1 MIIQENTIIHGD
13 SLTVLRQMEPESVDA
28 IITDP
33 PYGINYVSQTASIKN
48 DKSPF
53 IWFLYD
59 AFRVLKSGEAG
70 RGGLIC
76 FTRWDVEQT
85 FIDAMKI
92 AGFNVKSEV
101 IWDKVYHGMGD
112 TKAAFAPSHENI
124 VFAVKGKYSFPGSR
138 PKDLVT
144 FPKINSSKMVH
155 PTEKPVGL
163 LANLISSVTKPGD
176 LILDPFDSD
185 DVTHFNARGVYALLY
200 GREDVRLS
208 AGDGDA
214 LRWLPQRAG
223 KDFREKVAAIW
234 DDARVSGFLTAE
246 LTGDKSAMD
255 DGDYLAMQET
265 GLAHL
270 FAVSGLHCAFLVT
283 LLALLISRRQ
293 RLLCAVTIP
302 LLLFYMVMVGMSPSV
317 VRACIMQ
324 IFLLI
329 APLFRRGSDPLT
341 SLAAALL
348 VILLCNPFAA
358 ASVSLQLSFS
368 ATLGMVLLSPRLYK
382 LLTGWY
388 KGKCRPL
395 RTALCFVAANLSATL
410 SAVVFTAPL
419 TAWYF
424 RIFVL
429 VAPLSSL
436 LAVPAAG
443 WSFMAAFVTVLLGF
457 VWLPLASLLGWISWA
472 LVRYILWIANGMMSW
487 RYHAVYFTN
496 PYLIY
501 WLLFL
506 YAAFIGCAATPDG
519 KRKYLLASALSV
531 LTLTAAIWVNRQD
544 YQYGVLTALTLDVGQ
559 GESVILTSDGE
570 TALVDCGSS
579 NSYKDPGG
587 LAADTL
593 HSMGVREL
601 SAVVVT
607 HYHAD
612 HTNGLYEVLRRIPVQ
627 TIYLP
632 DIEDE
637 YGVRERLVS
646 LAEEKGAQVTYV
658 TKETADT
665 LGDTVLTIY
674 PPVQSGGDL
683 NELGLTALASA
694 GDFDLLI
701 TGDMS
706 GSTEKKLVET
716 YALPDIEVL
725 VVSHH
730 GSRYSSNIRFLK
742 SVTPEAA
749 VISVGD
755 NNYGHPSEETLQRLL
770 AVGADIWRTDQQ
782 GTIRITVNGG

>member
-1 MIIQENTIIHGD
+1 M
-13 SLTVLRQMEPESVDA
+13 
-28 IITDP
+28 
-33 PYGINYVSQTASIKN
+33 
-48 DKSPF
+48 
-53 IWFLYD
+53 
-59 AFRVLKSGEAG
+59 RVLATIGFSFSAGVFLAALLPWTGWQLYAAGGVLLLALAWLFAARKQKYFRRGLLILLPLVVSLAYFAGYDHLVRQPIEDRCGAASDFTATVCDWPQATERGARVTVELEGYHRARAVLYGEAELLAA
-70 RGGLIC
+70 RP
-76 FTRWDVEQT
+76 
-85 FIDAMKI
+85 
-92 AGFNVKSEV
+92 
-101 IWDKVYHGMGD
+101 GD
-112 TKAAFAPSHENI
+112 TVTGTAQWQSAAH
-124 VFAVKGKYSFPGSR
+124 
-138 PKDLVT
+138 
-144 FPKINSSKMVH
+144 
-155 PTEKPVGL
+155 
-163 LANLISSVTKPGD
+163 
-176 LILDPFDSD
+176 FDSD

-223 KDFREKVAAIW
+223 KAFREKVAAIW
-234 DDARVSGFLTAE
+234 DDPRVSGFLTAE

-395 RTALCFVAANLSATL
+395 RAALCFVAANLSATL

-559 GESVILTSDGE
+559 GESVILTSGGE

-665 LGDTVLTIY
+665 LGDTILTIY

-716 YALPDIEVL
+716 YALPNIEVL

>member
-1 MIIQENTIIHGD
+1 M
-13 SLTVLRQMEPESVDA
+13 
-28 IITDP
+28 
-33 PYGINYVSQTASIKN
+33 
-48 DKSPF
+48 
-53 IWFLYD
+53 
-59 AFRVLKSGEAG
+59 RVLATIGFSFSAGVFLAALLPWNGWQLYAAGGVLLLALAWLFAARKQKYFRRGLLILLPLAVSLAYFAGYDHLVRQPIEDRCGAASDFAATVCDWPQATERGARVTVELEGYHRARAVLYGEAELLAA
-70 RGGLIC
+70 RP
-76 FTRWDVEQT
+76 
-85 FIDAMKI
+85 
-92 AGFNVKSEV
+92 
-101 IWDKVYHGMGD
+101 GD
-112 TKAAFAPSHENI
+112 TVTGTAQWQS
-124 VFAVKGKYSFPGSR
+124 AVHF
-138 PKDLVT
+138 
-144 FPKINSSKMVH
+144 N
-155 PTEKPVGL
+155 
-163 LANLISSVTKPGD
+163 
-176 LILDPFDSD
+176 SD

-223 KDFREKVAAIW
+223 KAFREKVAAIW
-234 DDARVSGFLTAE
+234 DDPRVSGFLTAE

-283 LLALLISRRQ
+283 LMALLISRRQ

-496 PYLIY
+496 PYLVY

-559 GESVILTSDGE
+559 GESVILTSGGE

-587 LAADTL
+587 LAADML

-627 TIYLP
+627 TVYLP

>member
-1 MIIQENTIIHGD
+1 M
-13 SLTVLRQMEPESVDA
+13 
-28 IITDP
+28 
-33 PYGINYVSQTASIKN
+33 
-48 DKSPF
+48 
-53 IWFLYD
+53 
-59 AFRVLKSGEAG
+59 RVLATIGFSFSAGVFLAALLPWTGWQLYAAGGVLLLALAWLFAARKQKYFRRGLLILLPLVVSLAYFAGYDHLVRQPIEDRCGAASDFTATVCDWPQATERGARVTVELEGYHRARAVLYGEAELLAA
-70 RGGLIC
+70 RP
-76 FTRWDVEQT
+76 
-85 FIDAMKI
+85 
-92 AGFNVKSEV
+92 
-101 IWDKVYHGMGD
+101 GD
-112 TKAAFAPSHENI
+112 TVTGTAQWQSAAH
-124 VFAVKGKYSFPGSR
+124 
-138 PKDLVT
+138 
-144 FPKINSSKMVH
+144 
-155 PTEKPVGL
+155 
-163 LANLISSVTKPGD
+163 
-176 LILDPFDSD
+176 FDSD

-223 KDFREKVAAIW
+223 KAFREKVAAIW
-234 DDARVSGFLTAE
+234 DDPRVSGFLTAE

-270 FAVSGLHCAFLVT
+270 FAMSGLHCAFLVT

-506 YAAFIGCAATPDG
+506 YAVFIGCAATPDG

-716 YALPDIEVL
+716 YALPNIEVL

-742 SVTPEAA
+742 AVTPEAA

>member
-1 MIIQENTIIHGD
+1 M
-13 SLTVLRQMEPESVDA
+13 
-28 IITDP
+28 
-33 PYGINYVSQTASIKN
+33 
-48 DKSPF
+48 
-53 IWFLYD
+53 
-59 AFRVLKSGEAG
+59 RVLATIGFSFSAGVFLAALLPWNGWQLYAAGGILLLALAWLFAARKQKYFRRGLLILLPLAVSLAYFAGYDHLVRQPIEDHCGAASDFAATVCDWPQATERGARVTVELEGYHRARAVLYGEAELLAA
-70 RGGLIC
+70 RP
-76 FTRWDVEQT
+76 
-85 FIDAMKI
+85 
-92 AGFNVKSEV
+92 
-101 IWDKVYHGMGD
+101 GD
-112 TKAAFAPSHENI
+112 TVTGTAQWQSAAH
-124 VFAVKGKYSFPGSR
+124 
-138 PKDLVT
+138 
-144 FPKINSSKMVH
+144 
-155 PTEKPVGL
+155 
-163 LANLISSVTKPGD
+163 
-176 LILDPFDSD
+176 FDSD

-223 KDFREKVAAIW
+223 KAFREKVAAIW
-234 DDARVSGFLTAE
+234 DDPRVSGFLTAE

-382 LLTGWY
+382 LLAGWY

-395 RTALCFVAANLSATL
+395 RAALCFVAANLSATL

-457 VWLPLASLLGWISWA
+457 VWLPLASLLGWISWV

-559 GESVILTSDGE
+559 GESVILTSGGE

-716 YALPDIEVL
+716 YALPNIEVL

-742 SVTPEAA
+742 AVTPEAA

>member
-1 MIIQENTIIHGD
+1 M
-13 SLTVLRQMEPESVDA
+13 
-28 IITDP
+28 
-33 PYGINYVSQTASIKN
+33 
-48 DKSPF
+48 
-53 IWFLYD
+53 
-59 AFRVLKSGEAG
+59 RVLATIGFSFSAGVFLAALLPWTGWQLYAAGGVLLLALAWLFAARKQKYFRRGLLILLPLAVSLAYFAGYDHLVRQPIEDRCGAASDFAATVCDWPQATERGARVTVELEGYHRARAVLYGEAELLAA
-70 RGGLIC
+70 RP
-76 FTRWDVEQT
+76 
-85 FIDAMKI
+85 
-92 AGFNVKSEV
+92 
-101 IWDKVYHGMGD
+101 GD
-112 TKAAFAPSHENI
+112 TVTGTAQWQSAAH
-124 VFAVKGKYSFPGSR
+124 
-138 PKDLVT
+138 
-144 FPKINSSKMVH
+144 
-155 PTEKPVGL
+155 
-163 LANLISSVTKPGD
+163 
-176 LILDPFDSD
+176 FDSD

-223 KDFREKVAAIW
+223 KAFREKVAAIW
-234 DDARVSGFLTAE
+234 DDPRVSGFLTAE

-395 RTALCFVAANLSATL
+395 RAALCFVAANLSATL

-559 GESVILTSDGE
+559 GESVILTSGGE

-665 LGDTVLTIY
+665 LGDTILTIY

-742 SVTPEAA
+742 AVTPEAA

>member
-1 MIIQENTIIHGD
+1 M
-13 SLTVLRQMEPESVDA
+13 
-28 IITDP
+28 
-33 PYGINYVSQTASIKN
+33 
-48 DKSPF
+48 
-53 IWFLYD
+53 
-59 AFRVLKSGEAG
+59 RVLATIGFSFSAGVFLAALLPWNGWQLYAAGGVLLLALAWLFAARKQKYFRRGLLILLPLAVSLAYFVGYDHLVRQPIEDRCGAASDFTATVCDWPQATERGARVTVELEGYHRARAVLYGEAELLAA
-70 RGGLIC
+70 RP
-76 FTRWDVEQT
+76 
-85 FIDAMKI
+85 
-92 AGFNVKSEV
+92 
-101 IWDKVYHGMGD
+101 GD
-112 TKAAFAPSHENI
+112 TVTGTAQWQSAAH
-124 VFAVKGKYSFPGSR
+124 
-138 PKDLVT
+138 
-144 FPKINSSKMVH
+144 
-155 PTEKPVGL
+155 
-163 LANLISSVTKPGD
+163 
-176 LILDPFDSD
+176 FDSD

-223 KDFREKVAAIW
+223 KAFREKVAAIW
-234 DDARVSGFLTAE
+234 DDPRVSGFLTAE

-395 RTALCFVAANLSATL
+395 RAALCFVAANLSATL

-559 GESVILTSDGE
+559 GESVILTSGGE

-665 LGDTVLTIY
+665 LGDTILTIY

-742 SVTPEAA
+742 AVTPEAA

-770 AVGADIWRTDQQ
+770 AIGADIWRTDQQ

>member
-1 MIIQENTIIHGD
+1 MELEGYRRARA
-13 SLTVLRQMEPESVDA
+13 VL
-28 IITDP
+28 
-33 PYGINYVSQTASIKN
+33 Y
-48 DKSPF
+48 
-53 IWFLYD
+53 
-59 AFRVLKSGEAG
+59 GEAELLAA
-70 RGGLIC
+70 RP
-76 FTRWDVEQT
+76 
-85 FIDAMKI
+85 
-92 AGFNVKSEV
+92 
-101 IWDKVYHGMGD
+101 GD
-112 TKAAFAPSHENI
+112 TVTGTAQWQSAAH
-124 VFAVKGKYSFPGSR
+124 
-138 PKDLVT
+138 
-144 FPKINSSKMVH
+144 
-155 PTEKPVGL
+155 
-163 LANLISSVTKPGD
+163 
-176 LILDPFDSD
+176 FDSD

-223 KDFREKVAAIW
+223 KAFREKVAAIW

-501 WLLFL
+501 WLLVL

-559 GESVILTSDGE
+559 GESVILTSGGE

-627 TIYLP
+627 TVYLP

>member
-1 MIIQENTIIHGD
+1 M
-13 SLTVLRQMEPESVDA
+13 
-28 IITDP
+28 
-33 PYGINYVSQTASIKN
+33 
-48 DKSPF
+48 
-53 IWFLYD
+53 
-59 AFRVLKSGEAG
+59 RVLATIGFSFSAGVFLAALLPWNGWQLYAAGGILLLALAWLFAARKQKYFRRGLLILLPLAVSLAYFAGYDHLVRQPIEDRCGAASDFTATVCDWPQATERGARVTVELEGYHRARAVLYGEAELLAA
-70 RGGLIC
+70 RP
-76 FTRWDVEQT
+76 
-85 FIDAMKI
+85 
-92 AGFNVKSEV
+92 
-101 IWDKVYHGMGD
+101 GD
-112 TKAAFAPSHENI
+112 TVTGTAQWQSAAH
-124 VFAVKGKYSFPGSR
+124 
-138 PKDLVT
+138 
-144 FPKINSSKMVH
+144 
-155 PTEKPVGL
+155 
-163 LANLISSVTKPGD
+163 
-176 LILDPFDSD
+176 FDSD

-223 KDFREKVAAIW
+223 KAFREKVAAIW

-559 GESVILTSDGE
+559 GESVILTSGGE

>member
-1 MIIQENTIIHGD
+1 M
-13 SLTVLRQMEPESVDA
+13 
-28 IITDP
+28 
-33 PYGINYVSQTASIKN
+33 
-48 DKSPF
+48 
-53 IWFLYD
+53 
-59 AFRVLKSGEAG
+59 RVLAMIGFSFSAGVFLAALLPWNGWQLYAAGGVLLLALAWLFAARKQKYFRRGLLILLPLAVSLAYFAGYDHLVRQPIENRCGAASDFTATVCDWPQATERGARVTVELEGYHRARAVLYGEAELLAA
-70 RGGLIC
+70 RP
-76 FTRWDVEQT
+76 
-85 FIDAMKI
+85 
-92 AGFNVKSEV
+92 
-101 IWDKVYHGMGD
+101 GD
-112 TKAAFAPSHENI
+112 TVTGTAQWQS
-124 VFAVKGKYSFPGSR
+124 AVHF
-138 PKDLVT
+138 
-144 FPKINSSKMVH
+144 N
-155 PTEKPVGL
+155 
-163 LANLISSVTKPGD
+163 
-176 LILDPFDSD
+176 SD

-223 KDFREKVAAIW
+223 KAFREKVAAIW
-234 DDARVSGFLTAE
+234 DDPRVSGFLTAE

-443 WSFMAAFVTVLLGF
+443 WSFMVTFVTVLLGF

-559 GESVILTSDGE
+559 GESVILTSGGE

>member
-1 MIIQENTIIHGD
+1 M
-13 SLTVLRQMEPESVDA
+13 
-28 IITDP
+28 
-33 PYGINYVSQTASIKN
+33 
-48 DKSPF
+48 
-53 IWFLYD
+53 
-59 AFRVLKSGEAG
+59 RVLATIGFSFSAGVFLAALLPWTGWQLYAAGGVLLLALAWLFAARKQKYFRRGLLILLPLAVSLAYFAGYDHLVRQPIENRCGAASDFAATVCDWPQATERGAKITVELEGYHWARAVLYGEAELLAA
-70 RGGLIC
+70 RP
-76 FTRWDVEQT
+76 
-85 FIDAMKI
+85 
-92 AGFNVKSEV
+92 
-101 IWDKVYHGMGD
+101 GD
-112 TKAAFAPSHENI
+112 TVTGTAQWQS
-124 VFAVKGKYSFPGSR
+124 AVHF
-138 PKDLVT
+138 
-144 FPKINSSKMVH
+144 N
-155 PTEKPVGL
+155 
-163 LANLISSVTKPGD
+163 
-176 LILDPFDSD
+176 SD

-223 KDFREKVAAIW
+223 KAFREKVAAIW

-559 GESVILTSDGE
+559 GESVILTSGGE

-627 TIYLP
+627 TVYLP

>member
-1 MIIQENTIIHGD
+1 M
-13 SLTVLRQMEPESVDA
+13 
-28 IITDP
+28 
-33 PYGINYVSQTASIKN
+33 
-48 DKSPF
+48 
-53 IWFLYD
+53 
-59 AFRVLKSGEAG
+59 RVLATIGFSFSAGVFLAALLPWNGWQLYAAGGVLLLALAWLFAARKQKYFRRGLLILLPLAVSLAYFAGYDYLVRQPIEDRCGAASDFTATVCDWPQATERGARVTVELEGYHRARAVLYGEAELLAA
-70 RGGLIC
+70 RP
-76 FTRWDVEQT
+76 
-85 FIDAMKI
+85 
-92 AGFNVKSEV
+92 
-101 IWDKVYHGMGD
+101 GD
-112 TKAAFAPSHENI
+112 TVTGTAQWQSAAH
-124 VFAVKGKYSFPGSR
+124 
-138 PKDLVT
+138 
-144 FPKINSSKMVH
+144 
-155 PTEKPVGL
+155 
-163 LANLISSVTKPGD
+163 
-176 LILDPFDSD
+176 FDSD

-223 KDFREKVAAIW
+223 KAFREKVAAIW
-234 DDARVSGFLTAE
+234 DDPRVSGFLTAE

-368 ATLGMVLLSPRLYK
+368 ATLGLVLLSPRLYK

-559 GESVILTSDGE
+559 GESVILTSGGE

>member
-1 MIIQENTIIHGD
+1 M
-13 SLTVLRQMEPESVDA
+13 
-28 IITDP
+28 
-33 PYGINYVSQTASIKN
+33 
-48 DKSPF
+48 
-53 IWFLYD
+53 
-59 AFRVLKSGEAG
+59 RVLATIGFSFSAGVFLAALLPWNGWQLYAAGGVLLLALAWLFAARKQKYFRRGLLILLPLAVSLAYFAGYDHLVRQPIEDRCGAASDFAATVCDWPQATERGAKITVELEGYHRARAVLYGEAELLAA
-70 RGGLIC
+70 RP
-76 FTRWDVEQT
+76 
-85 FIDAMKI
+85 
-92 AGFNVKSEV
+92 
-101 IWDKVYHGMGD
+101 GD
-112 TKAAFAPSHENI
+112 TVTGTAQWQS
-124 VFAVKGKYSFPGSR
+124 AV
-138 PKDLVT
+138 
-144 FPKINSSKMVH
+144 H
-155 PTEKPVGL
+155 
-163 LANLISSVTKPGD
+163 
-176 LILDPFDSD
+176 FDSD

-223 KDFREKVAAIW
+223 KAFREKVAAIW

-388 KGKCRPL
+388 KGKCRLL

-443 WSFMAAFVTVLLGF
+443 WSFMAAFVTALLGF
-457 VWLPLASLLGWISWA
+457 VWLPLASLLGWISWV

-559 GESVILTSDGE
+559 GESVILTSGGE

-658 TKETADT
+658 TKETTDT

>member
-1 MIIQENTIIHGD
+1 M
-13 SLTVLRQMEPESVDA
+13 
-28 IITDP
+28 
-33 PYGINYVSQTASIKN
+33 
-48 DKSPF
+48 
-53 IWFLYD
+53 
-59 AFRVLKSGEAG
+59 RVLATIGFSFSAGVFLAALLPWTGWQLYAAGGVLLLALAWLFAARKQKYFRRGLLILLPLVVSLAYFAGYDHLVRQPIEDRCGAASDFAATVCDWPQATERGAKITVELEGYHRARAVLYGEAELLAA
-70 RGGLIC
+70 RP
-76 FTRWDVEQT
+76 
-85 FIDAMKI
+85 
-92 AGFNVKSEV
+92 
-101 IWDKVYHGMGD
+101 GD
-112 TKAAFAPSHENI
+112 TVTGTAQWQSAAH
-124 VFAVKGKYSFPGSR
+124 
-138 PKDLVT
+138 
-144 FPKINSSKMVH
+144 
-155 PTEKPVGL
+155 
-163 LANLISSVTKPGD
+163 
-176 LILDPFDSD
+176 FDSD

-223 KDFREKVAAIW
+223 KAFREKVAAIW
-234 DDARVSGFLTAE
+234 DDPRVSGFLTAE

-395 RTALCFVAANLSATL
+395 RAALCFVAANLSATL

-559 GESVILTSDGE
+559 GESVILTSGGE

-665 LGDTVLTIY
+665 LGDTILTIY

-742 SVTPEAA
+742 AVTPEAA

-770 AVGADIWRTDQQ
+770 AIGADIWRTDQQ

>member
-1 MIIQENTIIHGD
+1 M
-13 SLTVLRQMEPESVDA
+13 
-28 IITDP
+28 
-33 PYGINYVSQTASIKN
+33 
-48 DKSPF
+48 
-53 IWFLYD
+53 
-59 AFRVLKSGEAG
+59 RVLATIGFSFSAGVFLAALLPWNGWQLYAAGGILLLALAWLFAARKQKYFRRGLLILLPLAVSLAYFAGYDHLVRQPIEDRCGAASDFAATVCDWPQATERGARVTVELEGYHRARAVLYGEAELLAA
-70 RGGLIC
+70 RP
-76 FTRWDVEQT
+76 
-85 FIDAMKI
+85 
-92 AGFNVKSEV
+92 
-101 IWDKVYHGMGD
+101 GD
-112 TKAAFAPSHENI
+112 TVTGTAQWQSAAH
-124 VFAVKGKYSFPGSR
+124 
-138 PKDLVT
+138 
-144 FPKINSSKMVH
+144 
-155 PTEKPVGL
+155 
-163 LANLISSVTKPGD
+163 
-176 LILDPFDSD
+176 FDSD

-223 KDFREKVAAIW
+223 KAFREKVAAIW
-234 DDARVSGFLTAE
+234 DDPRVSGFLTAE

-382 LLTGWY
+382 LLAGWY

-395 RTALCFVAANLSATL
+395 RAALCFVAANLSATL

-457 VWLPLASLLGWISWA
+457 VWLPLASLLGWISWV

-559 GESVILTSDGE
+559 GESVILTSGGE

-665 LGDTVLTIY
+665 LGDTILTIY

-716 YALPDIEVL
+716 YALPNIEVL

-742 SVTPEAA
+742 AVTPEAA

>member
-1 MIIQENTIIHGD
+1 M
-13 SLTVLRQMEPESVDA
+13 
-28 IITDP
+28 
-33 PYGINYVSQTASIKN
+33 
-48 DKSPF
+48 
-53 IWFLYD
+53 
-59 AFRVLKSGEAG
+59 RVLTTIGFSFSAGVFLAALLPWNGWQLYAAGGVLLLALAWLFAARKQKYFRRGLLILLPLAVSLAYFAGYDHLVRQPIEDRCGAASDFTATVCDWPQATERGAKITVELEGYHRARAVLYGEAELLAA
-70 RGGLIC
+70 RP
-76 FTRWDVEQT
+76 
-85 FIDAMKI
+85 
-92 AGFNVKSEV
+92 
-101 IWDKVYHGMGD
+101 GD
-112 TKAAFAPSHENI
+112 TVTGTAQWQS
-124 VFAVKGKYSFPGSR
+124 AV
-138 PKDLVT
+138 
-144 FPKINSSKMVH
+144 H
-155 PTEKPVGL
+155 
-163 LANLISSVTKPGD
+163 
-176 LILDPFDSD
+176 FDSD

-234 DDARVSGFLTAE
+234 DDPRVSGFLTAE

-329 APLFRRGSDPLT
+329 APLFQRGSDPLT

-559 GESVILTSDGE
+559 GESVILTSGGE

-742 SVTPEAA
+742 AVTPEAA

>member
-1 MIIQENTIIHGD
+1 M
-13 SLTVLRQMEPESVDA
+13 
-28 IITDP
+28 
-33 PYGINYVSQTASIKN
+33 
-48 DKSPF
+48 
-53 IWFLYD
+53 
-59 AFRVLKSGEAG
+59 RVLATIGFSFSAGVFLAALLPWNGWQLYAAGAVALLALAWLFAARGRKYFRRGLLILLPLAVSLAYFAGYDHMVRQPVEDRCGAASEFAATICDWPQATERGAKVTVELEGYHRARAVLYGEAELLEA
-70 RGGLIC
+70 RP
-76 FTRWDVEQT
+76 
-85 FIDAMKI
+85 
-92 AGFNVKSEV
+92 
-101 IWDKVYHGMGD
+101 GD
-112 TKAAFAPSHENI
+112 TVTGTAQWQSAAH
-124 VFAVKGKYSFPGSR
+124 
-138 PKDLVT
+138 
-144 FPKINSSKMVH
+144 
-155 PTEKPVGL
+155 
-163 LANLISSVTKPGD
+163 
-176 LILDPFDSD
+176 FDSD

-223 KDFREKVAAIW
+223 KAFREKVAAIW

-293 RLLCAVTIP
+293 KLLCAVTIP

-395 RTALCFVAANLSATL
+395 RAALCFVAANLSATL

-443 WSFMAAFVTVLLGF
+443 WSFMAAFVTALLGF
-457 VWLPLASLLGWISWA
+457 VWLPLARLLGWISWV

-559 GESVILTSDGE
+559 GESVILTSGGE

-646 LAEEKGAQVTYV
+646 LAEEKGIQVTYV
-658 TKETADT
+658 TKETADM

-742 SVTPEAA
+742 AVMPEAA

>member
-1 MIIQENTIIHGD
+1 MLLALAWLFAARKQKYFRRGLLILLPLAVSLAYFAGYDHLVRQPIEDRCGAASDFAATVCDWPQATEHGAKI
-13 SLTVLRQMEPESVDA
+13 TVELEGYHRARAV
-28 IITDP
+28 
-33 PYGINYVSQTASIKN
+33 
-48 DKSPF
+48 
-53 IWFLYD
+53 LY
-59 AFRVLKSGEAG
+59 GEAELLAA
-70 RGGLIC
+70 RP
-76 FTRWDVEQT
+76 
-85 FIDAMKI
+85 
-92 AGFNVKSEV
+92 
-101 IWDKVYHGMGD
+101 GD
-112 TKAAFAPSHENI
+112 TVTGTAQWQSAAH
-124 VFAVKGKYSFPGSR
+124 
-138 PKDLVT
+138 
-144 FPKINSSKMVH
+144 
-155 PTEKPVGL
+155 
-163 LANLISSVTKPGD
+163 
-176 LILDPFDSD
+176 FDSD

-223 KDFREKVAAIW
+223 KAFREKVAAIW

-388 KGKCRPL
+388 KGKCRLL

-443 WSFMAAFVTVLLGF
+443 WSFMAAFVTALLGF
-457 VWLPLASLLGWISWA
+457 LWLPLASLLGWISWA

-506 YAAFIGCAATPDG
+506 YAVFIGCAATPDG

-559 GESVILTSDGE
+559 GESVILTSGGE

-627 TIYLP
+627 TVYLP

-742 SVTPEAA
+742 AVMPEAA

>member
-1 MIIQENTIIHGD
+1 M
-13 SLTVLRQMEPESVDA
+13 
-28 IITDP
+28 
-33 PYGINYVSQTASIKN
+33 
-48 DKSPF
+48 
-53 IWFLYD
+53 
-59 AFRVLKSGEAG
+59 RVLATIGFSFSAGVFLAALLPWNGWQLYAAGGVLLLALAWLFAARKQKYFRRGLLILLSLAVSLAYFAGYDHLVRQPIEDRCGAASDFTATVCDWPQATERGARVTVELEGYHRARAVLYGEAELLAA
-70 RGGLIC
+70 RP
-76 FTRWDVEQT
+76 
-85 FIDAMKI
+85 
-92 AGFNVKSEV
+92 
-101 IWDKVYHGMGD
+101 GD
-112 TKAAFAPSHENI
+112 TVTGTAQWQSAAH
-124 VFAVKGKYSFPGSR
+124 
-138 PKDLVT
+138 
-144 FPKINSSKMVH
+144 
-155 PTEKPVGL
+155 
-163 LANLISSVTKPGD
+163 
-176 LILDPFDSD
+176 FDSD

-223 KDFREKVAAIW
+223 KAFREKVAAIW
-234 DDARVSGFLTAE
+234 DDPRVSGFLTAE

-496 PYLIY
+496 PYLVY

-559 GESVILTSDGE
+559 GESVILTSGGE

-658 TKETADT
+658 TKETTDT

>member
-1 MIIQENTIIHGD
+1 M
-13 SLTVLRQMEPESVDA
+13 
-28 IITDP
+28 
-33 PYGINYVSQTASIKN
+33 
-48 DKSPF
+48 
-53 IWFLYD
+53 
-59 AFRVLKSGEAG
+59 RVLATIGFSFSAGVFLAALLPWNGWQLYAAGGVLLLALAWLFAARKQKYFRRGLLILLPLAVSLAYFAGYDHLVRQPIEDRCGAASDFTATVCDWPQATERGAKITVELEGYHRARAVLYGEAELLAA
-70 RGGLIC
+70 RP
-76 FTRWDVEQT
+76 
-85 FIDAMKI
+85 
-92 AGFNVKSEV
+92 
-101 IWDKVYHGMGD
+101 GD
-112 TKAAFAPSHENI
+112 TVTGTAQWQS
-124 VFAVKGKYSFPGSR
+124 AV
-138 PKDLVT
+138 
-144 FPKINSSKMVH
+144 H
-155 PTEKPVGL
+155 
-163 LANLISSVTKPGD
+163 
-176 LILDPFDSD
+176 FDSD

-223 KDFREKVAAIW
+223 KAFREKVAAIW
-234 DDARVSGFLTAE
+234 DDPRVSGFLTAE

-496 PYLIY
+496 PYLVY

-559 GESVILTSDGE
+559 GESVILTSGGE

-658 TKETADT
+658 TKETTDT

>member
-1 MIIQENTIIHGD
+1 M
-13 SLTVLRQMEPESVDA
+13 
-28 IITDP
+28 
-33 PYGINYVSQTASIKN
+33 
-48 DKSPF
+48 
-53 IWFLYD
+53 
-59 AFRVLKSGEAG
+59 RVLATIGFSFSAGVFLAALLPWNGWQLYAAGGVLLLALAWLFAARKQKYFRRGLLILLPLAVSLAYFAGYDHLVRQPIENRCGAASDFTATVCDWPQATERGARVTVELEGYHRARAVLYGEAELLAA
-70 RGGLIC
+70 RP
-76 FTRWDVEQT
+76 
-85 FIDAMKI
+85 
-92 AGFNVKSEV
+92 
-101 IWDKVYHGMGD
+101 GD
-112 TKAAFAPSHENI
+112 TVTGTAQWQS
-124 VFAVKGKYSFPGSR
+124 AVHF
-138 PKDLVT
+138 
-144 FPKINSSKMVH
+144 N
-155 PTEKPVGL
+155 
-163 LANLISSVTKPGD
+163 
-176 LILDPFDSD
+176 SD

-223 KDFREKVAAIW
+223 KAFREKVVAIW

-457 VWLPLASLLGWISWA
+457 VWLPLASLLGLISWA

-559 GESVILTSDGE
+559 GESVILTSGGE

>member
-1 MIIQENTIIHGD
+1 M
-13 SLTVLRQMEPESVDA
+13 
-28 IITDP
+28 
-33 PYGINYVSQTASIKN
+33 
-48 DKSPF
+48 
-53 IWFLYD
+53 
-59 AFRVLKSGEAG
+59 RVLATIGFSFSAGVFLAALLPWNGWQLYAAGGVLLLALAWLFAARKQKYFRRGLLILLPLAVSLAYFAGYDHLVRQPIENRCGAASDFTATVCDWPQATERGAKVTVELEGYHRARAVLYGEAELLAA
-70 RGGLIC
+70 RP
-76 FTRWDVEQT
+76 
-85 FIDAMKI
+85 
-92 AGFNVKSEV
+92 
-101 IWDKVYHGMGD
+101 GD
-112 TKAAFAPSHENI
+112 TVTGTAQWQSAAH
-124 VFAVKGKYSFPGSR
+124 
-138 PKDLVT
+138 
-144 FPKINSSKMVH
+144 
-155 PTEKPVGL
+155 
-163 LANLISSVTKPGD
+163 
-176 LILDPFDSD
+176 FDSD

-223 KDFREKVAAIW
+223 KAFREKVAAIW
-234 DDARVSGFLTAE
+234 DDPRVSGFLTAE

-395 RTALCFVAANLSATL
+395 RAALCFVAANLSATL
-410 SAVVFTAPL
+410 SAVMFTAPL

-443 WSFMAAFVTVLLGF
+443 WSFMTAFVTVLLGF

-559 GESVILTSDGE
+559 GESVILTSGGE

>member
-1 MIIQENTIIHGD
+1 M
-13 SLTVLRQMEPESVDA
+13 
-28 IITDP
+28 
-33 PYGINYVSQTASIKN
+33 
-48 DKSPF
+48 
-53 IWFLYD
+53 
-59 AFRVLKSGEAG
+59 RVLATIGFSFSAGVFLAALLPWNGWQLYAAGGILLLALAWLFAARKQKYFRRGLLILLPLAVSLAYFAGYDHLVRQPIEDRCGAASDFAATVCDWPQATERGARVTVELEGYHRARAVLYGEAELLAA
-70 RGGLIC
+70 RP
-76 FTRWDVEQT
+76 
-85 FIDAMKI
+85 
-92 AGFNVKSEV
+92 
-101 IWDKVYHGMGD
+101 GD
-112 TKAAFAPSHENI
+112 TVTGTAQWQSAAH
-124 VFAVKGKYSFPGSR
+124 
-138 PKDLVT
+138 
-144 FPKINSSKMVH
+144 
-155 PTEKPVGL
+155 
-163 LANLISSVTKPGD
+163 
-176 LILDPFDSD
+176 FDSD

-223 KDFREKVAAIW
+223 KAFREKVAAIW
-234 DDARVSGFLTAE
+234 DDPRVSGFLTAE

-395 RTALCFVAANLSATL
+395 RAALCFVAANLSATL

-457 VWLPLASLLGWISWA
+457 VWLPLASLLGWISWV

-559 GESVILTSDGE
+559 GESVILTSGGE

-716 YALPDIEVL
+716 YALPNIEVL

-742 SVTPEAA
+742 AVTPEAA

>member
-1 MIIQENTIIHGD
+1 M
-13 SLTVLRQMEPESVDA
+13 
-28 IITDP
+28 
-33 PYGINYVSQTASIKN
+33 
-48 DKSPF
+48 
-53 IWFLYD
+53 
-59 AFRVLKSGEAG
+59 RVLATIGFSFSAGVFLAALLPWTGWQLYAAGGVLLLALAWLFAARKQKYFRRGLLILLPLVVSLAYFAGYDHLVRQPIEDRCGAASDFTATVCDWPQATERGARVTVELEGYHRARAVLYGEAELLAA
-70 RGGLIC
+70 RP
-76 FTRWDVEQT
+76 
-85 FIDAMKI
+85 
-92 AGFNVKSEV
+92 
-101 IWDKVYHGMGD
+101 GD
-112 TKAAFAPSHENI
+112 TVTGTAQWQSAAH
-124 VFAVKGKYSFPGSR
+124 
-138 PKDLVT
+138 
-144 FPKINSSKMVH
+144 
-155 PTEKPVGL
+155 
-163 LANLISSVTKPGD
+163 
-176 LILDPFDSD
+176 FDSD

-223 KDFREKVAAIW
+223 KAFREKVAAIW
-234 DDARVSGFLTAE
+234 DDPRVSGFLTAE

-395 RTALCFVAANLSATL
+395 RAALCFVAANLSATL

-559 GESVILTSDGE
+559 GESVILTSGGE

-646 LAEEKGAQVTYV
+646 LADEKGAQVTYV

-665 LGDTVLTIY
+665 LGDTILTIY

-742 SVTPEAA
+742 AVTPEAA

-770 AVGADIWRTDQQ
+770 AIGADIWRTDQQ

>member
-1 MIIQENTIIHGD
+1 M
-13 SLTVLRQMEPESVDA
+13 
-28 IITDP
+28 
-33 PYGINYVSQTASIKN
+33 
-48 DKSPF
+48 
-53 IWFLYD
+53 
-59 AFRVLKSGEAG
+59 RVLATIGFSFSAGVFLAALLPWNGWQLYAAGGVLLLALAWLFAARKQKYFRRGLLILLPLAVSLAYFAGYDHLVRQPIEDRCGAASDFAATVCDWPQATERGAKITVELEGYHRARAVLYGEAELLAA
-70 RGGLIC
+70 RP
-76 FTRWDVEQT
+76 
-85 FIDAMKI
+85 
-92 AGFNVKSEV
+92 
-101 IWDKVYHGMGD
+101 GD
-112 TKAAFAPSHENI
+112 TVTGTAQWQSAAH
-124 VFAVKGKYSFPGSR
+124 
-138 PKDLVT
+138 
-144 FPKINSSKMVH
+144 
-155 PTEKPVGL
+155 
-163 LANLISSVTKPGD
+163 
-176 LILDPFDSD
+176 FDSD

-223 KDFREKVAAIW
+223 KAFREKVAAIW
-234 DDARVSGFLTAE
+234 DDPRVSGFLTAE

-443 WSFMAAFVTVLLGF
+443 WSFMAAFVAVLLGF

-559 GESVILTSDGE
+559 GESVILTSGGE

>member
-1 MIIQENTIIHGD
+1 M
-13 SLTVLRQMEPESVDA
+13 
-28 IITDP
+28 
-33 PYGINYVSQTASIKN
+33 
-48 DKSPF
+48 
-53 IWFLYD
+53 
-59 AFRVLKSGEAG
+59 RVLATIGFSFSAGVFLAALLPWNGWQLYAAGGVLLLALAWLFAARKQKYFRRGLLILLPLAVSLAYFAGYDHLVRQPIEDRCGAASDFTATVCDWPQATERGARVTVELEGYRRARAVLYGEAELLAA
-70 RGGLIC
+70 RP
-76 FTRWDVEQT
+76 
-85 FIDAMKI
+85 
-92 AGFNVKSEV
+92 
-101 IWDKVYHGMGD
+101 GD
-112 TKAAFAPSHENI
+112 TVTGTAQWQS
-124 VFAVKGKYSFPGSR
+124 AVHF
-138 PKDLVT
+138 
-144 FPKINSSKMVH
+144 N
-155 PTEKPVGL
+155 
-163 LANLISSVTKPGD
+163 
-176 LILDPFDSD
+176 SD

-223 KDFREKVAAIW
+223 KAFREKVAAIW
-234 DDARVSGFLTAE
+234 DNARVSGFLTAE

-324 IFLLI
+324 VFLLI

-519 KRKYLLASALSV
+519 KRKYLLATMLSV
-531 LTLTAAIWVNRQD
+531 ATLTAAIWVNRQD

-559 GESVILTSDGE
+559 GESVILTSGGE

-637 YGVRERLVS
+637 YGVRERLVL

>member
-1 MIIQENTIIHGD
+1 M
-13 SLTVLRQMEPESVDA
+13 
-28 IITDP
+28 
-33 PYGINYVSQTASIKN
+33 
-48 DKSPF
+48 
-53 IWFLYD
+53 
-59 AFRVLKSGEAG
+59 RVLATIGFSFSAGVFLAALLPWTGWQLYAAGGVLLLALAWLFAARKQKYFRRGLLILLPLAVSLAYFAGYDHLVRQPIENRCGAASDFAATVCDWPQATEHGAKITVELEGYHRARAVLYGEAELLAA
-70 RGGLIC
+70 RP
-76 FTRWDVEQT
+76 
-85 FIDAMKI
+85 
-92 AGFNVKSEV
+92 
-101 IWDKVYHGMGD
+101 GD
-112 TKAAFAPSHENI
+112 TVTGTAQWQSAAH
-124 VFAVKGKYSFPGSR
+124 
-138 PKDLVT
+138 
-144 FPKINSSKMVH
+144 
-155 PTEKPVGL
+155 
-163 LANLISSVTKPGD
+163 
-176 LILDPFDSD
+176 FDSD

-223 KDFREKVAAIW
+223 KAFREKVAAIW
-234 DDARVSGFLTAE
+234 DDPRVSGFLTAE

-388 KGKCRPL
+388 KGKCRLL

-443 WSFMAAFVTVLLGF
+443 WSFMAAFVTALLGL
-457 VWLPLASLLGWISWA
+457 VWLPLASLLGWISWV

-559 GESVILTSDGE
+559 GESVILTSGGE

-627 TIYLP
+627 TVYLP

>member
-1 MIIQENTIIHGD
+1 M
-13 SLTVLRQMEPESVDA
+13 
-28 IITDP
+28 
-33 PYGINYVSQTASIKN
+33 
-48 DKSPF
+48 
-53 IWFLYD
+53 
-59 AFRVLKSGEAG
+59 RVLATIGFSFSAGVFLAALLPWNGWQLYAAGGVLLLALAWLFAARKQKYFRRGLLILLPLAVSLAYFAGYDHLVRQPIENRCGAASDFTATVCDWPQATERGARVTVELEGYHRARAVLYGEAELLAA
-70 RGGLIC
+70 RP
-76 FTRWDVEQT
+76 
-85 FIDAMKI
+85 
-92 AGFNVKSEV
+92 
-101 IWDKVYHGMGD
+101 GD
-112 TKAAFAPSHENI
+112 TVTGTAQWQPAAH
-124 VFAVKGKYSFPGSR
+124 
-138 PKDLVT
+138 
-144 FPKINSSKMVH
+144 
-155 PTEKPVGL
+155 
-163 LANLISSVTKPGD
+163 
-176 LILDPFDSD
+176 FDSD

-223 KDFREKVAAIW
+223 KAFREKVAAIW

-283 LLALLISRRQ
+283 LMALLISRRQ

-496 PYLIY
+496 PYLVY
-501 WLLFL
+501 WLLFF

-544 YQYGVLTALTLDVGQ
+544 YQYGVLTVLTLDVGQ
-559 GESVILTSDGE
+559 GESVILTSGGE

>member
-1 MIIQENTIIHGD
+1 MTGGGERT
-13 SLTVLRQMEPESVDA
+13 M
-28 IITDP
+28 
-33 PYGINYVSQTASIKN
+33 
-48 DKSPF
+48 
-53 IWFLYD
+53 
-59 AFRVLKSGEAG
+59 RVLATIGFSFSAGVFLAALLPWNGWQLYAAGGVLLLALAWLFAARKQKYFRRGLLILLPLAVSLAYFAGYDHLVRQPIEDRCGAASDFAATVCDWPQATERGARVTVELEGYHRARAVLYGEAELLAA
-70 RGGLIC
+70 RP
-76 FTRWDVEQT
+76 
-85 FIDAMKI
+85 
-92 AGFNVKSEV
+92 
-101 IWDKVYHGMGD
+101 GD
-112 TKAAFAPSHENI
+112 TVTGTAQWQS
-124 VFAVKGKYSFPGSR
+124 AVHF
-138 PKDLVT
+138 
-144 FPKINSSKMVH
+144 N
-155 PTEKPVGL
+155 
-163 LANLISSVTKPGD
+163 
-176 LILDPFDSD
+176 SD

-223 KDFREKVAAIW
+223 KAFREKVAAIW
-234 DDARVSGFLTAE
+234 DDPRVSGFLTAE

-472 LVRYILWIANGMMSW
+472 LVRYILWIANSMMSW

-559 GESVILTSDGE
+559 GESVILTSGGE

-770 AVGADIWRTDQQ
+770 AVGADNWRTDQQ

>member
-1 MIIQENTIIHGD
+1 M
-13 SLTVLRQMEPESVDA
+13 
-28 IITDP
+28 
-33 PYGINYVSQTASIKN
+33 
-48 DKSPF
+48 
-53 IWFLYD
+53 
-59 AFRVLKSGEAG
+59 RVLATIGFSFSAGVFLAALLPWNGWQLYAAGGVLLLALAWLFAARKQKYFRRGLLILLPLAVSLAYFAGYDHLVRQPIEDRCGAASDFAATVCDWPQATERGARVTVELEGYHRARAVLYGEAELLAA
-70 RGGLIC
+70 RP
-76 FTRWDVEQT
+76 
-85 FIDAMKI
+85 
-92 AGFNVKSEV
+92 
-101 IWDKVYHGMGD
+101 GD
-112 TKAAFAPSHENI
+112 TVTGTAQWQS
-124 VFAVKGKYSFPGSR
+124 AVHF
-138 PKDLVT
+138 
-144 FPKINSSKMVH
+144 N
-155 PTEKPVGL
+155 
-163 LANLISSVTKPGD
+163 
-176 LILDPFDSD
+176 SD

-223 KDFREKVAAIW
+223 KAFREKVAAIW
-234 DDARVSGFLTAE
+234 DDPRVSGFLTAE

-283 LLALLISRRQ
+283 LLALLISQRQ

-559 GESVILTSDGE
+559 GESVILTSGGE

-627 TIYLP
+627 TVYLP

-646 LAEEKGAQVTYV
+646 LAEEKGVQVTYV

-742 SVTPEAA
+742 AVTPEAA

>member
-1 MIIQENTIIHGD
+1 M
-13 SLTVLRQMEPESVDA
+13 
-28 IITDP
+28 
-33 PYGINYVSQTASIKN
+33 
-48 DKSPF
+48 
-53 IWFLYD
+53 
-59 AFRVLKSGEAG
+59 RVLATIGFSFSAGVFLAALLPWNGWQLYAAGGILLLALAWLFAARKQKYFRRGLLILLPLAVSLAYFAGYDHLVRQPIEDRCGAASDFAATVCDWPQATERGARVTVELEGYHRARAVLYGEAELLAA
-70 RGGLIC
+70 RP
-76 FTRWDVEQT
+76 
-85 FIDAMKI
+85 
-92 AGFNVKSEV
+92 
-101 IWDKVYHGMGD
+101 GD
-112 TKAAFAPSHENI
+112 TVTGTAQWQSAAH
-124 VFAVKGKYSFPGSR
+124 
-138 PKDLVT
+138 
-144 FPKINSSKMVH
+144 
-155 PTEKPVGL
+155 
-163 LANLISSVTKPGD
+163 
-176 LILDPFDSD
+176 FDSD

-223 KDFREKVAAIW
+223 KAFREKVAAIW
-234 DDARVSGFLTAE
+234 DDPRVSGFLTAE

-283 LLALLISRRQ
+283 LLALLISRRL

-382 LLTGWY
+382 LLAGWY

-395 RTALCFVAANLSATL
+395 RAALCFVAANLSATL

-457 VWLPLASLLGWISWA
+457 VWLPLASLLGWISWV

-559 GESVILTSDGE
+559 GESVILTSGGE

-716 YALPDIEVL
+716 YALPNIEVL

-742 SVTPEAA
+742 AVTPEAA

>member
-1 MIIQENTIIHGD
+1 M
-13 SLTVLRQMEPESVDA
+13 
-28 IITDP
+28 
-33 PYGINYVSQTASIKN
+33 
-48 DKSPF
+48 
-53 IWFLYD
+53 
-59 AFRVLKSGEAG
+59 RVLATIGFSFSAGVFLAALLPWNGWQLYAAGGVLLLALAWLFAARKQKYFRRGLLILLPLAVSLAYFAGYDHLVRQPIEDRCGAASDFTATVCDWPQATERGAKITVELEGYHRARAVLYGEAELLAA
-70 RGGLIC
+70 RP
-76 FTRWDVEQT
+76 
-85 FIDAMKI
+85 
-92 AGFNVKSEV
+92 
-101 IWDKVYHGMGD
+101 GD
-112 TKAAFAPSHENI
+112 TVTGTAQWQSAAH
-124 VFAVKGKYSFPGSR
+124 
-138 PKDLVT
+138 
-144 FPKINSSKMVH
+144 
-155 PTEKPVGL
+155 
-163 LANLISSVTKPGD
+163 
-176 LILDPFDSD
+176 FDSD

-223 KDFREKVAAIW
+223 KAFREKVAAIW
-234 DDARVSGFLTAE
+234 DDPRVSGFLTAE

-317 VRACIMQ
+317 IRACIMQ

-388 KGKCRPL
+388 KGKCRLL

-443 WSFMAAFVTVLLGF
+443 WSFMAAFVTALLGF
-457 VWLPLASLLGWISWA
+457 VWLPLASLLGWISWV

-506 YAAFIGCAATPDG
+506 YAVFIGCAATPDG

-559 GESVILTSDGE
+559 GESVILISGGE

-593 HSMGVREL
+593 HSMGVRKL

-658 TKETADT
+658 TKETTDT

>member
-1 MIIQENTIIHGD
+1 M
-13 SLTVLRQMEPESVDA
+13 
-28 IITDP
+28 
-33 PYGINYVSQTASIKN
+33 
-48 DKSPF
+48 
-53 IWFLYD
+53 
-59 AFRVLKSGEAG
+59 RVLATIGFSFSAGVFLAALLPWNGWQLYAAGGILLLALAWLFAARKQKYFRRGLLILLPLAVSLAYFAGYDHLVRQPIEDRCGAASDFAATVCDWPQATERGARVTVELEGYHRARAVLYGEAELLAA
-70 RGGLIC
+70 RP
-76 FTRWDVEQT
+76 
-85 FIDAMKI
+85 
-92 AGFNVKSEV
+92 
-101 IWDKVYHGMGD
+101 GD
-112 TKAAFAPSHENI
+112 TVTGTAQWQSAAH
-124 VFAVKGKYSFPGSR
+124 
-138 PKDLVT
+138 
-144 FPKINSSKMVH
+144 
-155 PTEKPVGL
+155 
-163 LANLISSVTKPGD
+163 
-176 LILDPFDSD
+176 FDSD

-223 KDFREKVAAIW
+223 KAFREKVAAIW
-234 DDARVSGFLTAE
+234 DDPRVSGFLTAE

-395 RTALCFVAANLSATL
+395 RAALCFVAANLSATL

-559 GESVILTSDGE
+559 GESVILTSGGE

-658 TKETADT
+658 TKETTDT
-665 LGDTVLTIY
+665 LGDTVLTLY

-742 SVTPEAA
+742 AVMPEAA

>member
-1 MIIQENTIIHGD
+1 M
-13 SLTVLRQMEPESVDA
+13 
-28 IITDP
+28 
-33 PYGINYVSQTASIKN
+33 
-48 DKSPF
+48 
-53 IWFLYD
+53 
-59 AFRVLKSGEAG
+59 RVLATIGFSFSAGVFLAALLPWNGWQLYAAGGILLLALAWLFAARKQKYFRRGLLILLPLAVSLAYFAGYDHLVRQPIEDRCGAASDFAATVCDWPQATERGARVTLELEGYHRARAVLYGEAELLAA
-70 RGGLIC
+70 RP
-76 FTRWDVEQT
+76 
-85 FIDAMKI
+85 
-92 AGFNVKSEV
+92 
-101 IWDKVYHGMGD
+101 GD
-112 TKAAFAPSHENI
+112 TVTGTAQWQSAAH
-124 VFAVKGKYSFPGSR
+124 
-138 PKDLVT
+138 
-144 FPKINSSKMVH
+144 
-155 PTEKPVGL
+155 
-163 LANLISSVTKPGD
+163 
-176 LILDPFDSD
+176 FDSD

-223 KDFREKVAAIW
+223 KAFREKVAAIW
-234 DDARVSGFLTAE
+234 DDPRVSGFLTAE

-382 LLTGWY
+382 LLAGWY

-395 RTALCFVAANLSATL
+395 RAALCFVAANLSATL

-457 VWLPLASLLGWISWA
+457 VWLPLASLLGWISWV

-559 GESVILTSDGE
+559 GESVILTSGGE

-716 YALPDIEVL
+716 YALPNIEVL

-742 SVTPEAA
+742 AVTPEAA

>member
-1 MIIQENTIIHGD
+1 M
-13 SLTVLRQMEPESVDA
+13 
-28 IITDP
+28 
-33 PYGINYVSQTASIKN
+33 
-48 DKSPF
+48 
-53 IWFLYD
+53 
-59 AFRVLKSGEAG
+59 RVLTTIGFSFSAGVFLAALLPWNGWQLYAAGGVLLLALAWLFAARKQKYFRRGLLILLPLAVSLAYFAGYDHLVRQPIEDRCGAASDFTATVCDWPQATERGARVTVELEGYHRARAVLYGEAELLAA
-70 RGGLIC
+70 RP
-76 FTRWDVEQT
+76 
-85 FIDAMKI
+85 
-92 AGFNVKSEV
+92 
-101 IWDKVYHGMGD
+101 GD
-112 TKAAFAPSHENI
+112 TVTGTAQWQS
-124 VFAVKGKYSFPGSR
+124 AV
-138 PKDLVT
+138 
-144 FPKINSSKMVH
+144 H
-155 PTEKPVGL
+155 
-163 LANLISSVTKPGD
+163 
-176 LILDPFDSD
+176 FDSD

-223 KDFREKVAAIW
+223 KAFREKVAAIW
-234 DDARVSGFLTAE
+234 DDPRVSGFLTAE

-329 APLFRRGSDPLT
+329 APLFQRGSDPLT

-559 GESVILTSDGE
+559 GESVILTSGGE

>member
-1 MIIQENTIIHGD
+1 M
-13 SLTVLRQMEPESVDA
+13 
-28 IITDP
+28 
-33 PYGINYVSQTASIKN
+33 
-48 DKSPF
+48 
-53 IWFLYD
+53 
-59 AFRVLKSGEAG
+59 RVLATIGFSFSAGVFLAALLPWTGWQLYAAGGVLLLALAWLFAARKQKYFRRGLLILLPLVVSLAYFAGYDHLVRQPIENRCGAASDFTATVCDWPQATERGARVTVELEGYHRARAVLYGEAELLAA
-70 RGGLIC
+70 RP
-76 FTRWDVEQT
+76 
-85 FIDAMKI
+85 
-92 AGFNVKSEV
+92 
-101 IWDKVYHGMGD
+101 GD
-112 TKAAFAPSHENI
+112 TVTGTAQWQSAAH
-124 VFAVKGKYSFPGSR
+124 
-138 PKDLVT
+138 
-144 FPKINSSKMVH
+144 
-155 PTEKPVGL
+155 
-163 LANLISSVTKPGD
+163 
-176 LILDPFDSD
+176 FDSD

-223 KDFREKVAAIW
+223 KAFREKVAAIW
-234 DDARVSGFLTAE
+234 DDPRVSGFLTAE

-559 GESVILTSDGE
+559 GESVILTSGGE

>member
-1 MIIQENTIIHGD
+1 MPLAIHRMYRTSAQEIQP
-13 SLTVLRQMEPESVDA
+13 SRL
-28 IITDP
+28 
-33 PYGINYVSQTASIKN
+33 ASGSHTN
-48 DKSPF
+48 PSS
-53 IWFLYD
+53 
-59 AFRVLKSGEAG
+59 AV
-70 RGGLIC
+70 
-76 FTRWDVEQT
+76 
-85 FIDAMKI
+85 
-92 AGFNVKSEV
+92 
-101 IWDKVYHGMGD
+101 
-112 TKAAFAPSHENI
+112 TKAAMKLHPAAGTANKLDSG
-124 VFAVKGKYSFPGSR
+124 ATSTKMRKY
-138 PKDLVT
+138 
-144 FPKINSSKMVH
+144 
-155 PTEKPVGL
+155 
-163 LANLISSVTKPGD
+163 
-176 LILDPFDSD
+176 
-185 DVTHFNARGVYALLY
+185 
-200 GREDVRLS
+200 
-208 AGDGDA
+208 
-214 LRWLPQRAG
+214 Q
-223 KDFREKVAAIW
+223 
-234 DDARVSGFLTAE
+234 
-246 LTGDKSAMD
+246 
-255 DGDYLAMQET
+255 
-265 GLAHL
+265 
-270 FAVSGLHCAFLVT
+270 AVSGAVNT
-283 LLALLISRRQ
+283 TALRVADRFAATKHSAARSGRHLPLYHPVSSLYSRGDSS
-293 RLLCAVTIP
+293 TIP
-302 LLLFYMVMVGMSPSV
+302 SV
-317 VRACIMQ
+317 AEK
-324 IFLLI
+324 
-329 APLFRRGSDPLT
+329 
-341 SLAAALL
+341 
-348 VILLCNPFAA
+348 
-358 ASVSLQLSFS
+358 LSC
-368 ATLGMVLLSPRLYK
+368 K
-382 LLTGWY
+382 
-388 KGKCRPL
+388 
-395 RTALCFVAANLSATL
+395 
-410 SAVVFTAPL
+410 
-419 TAWYF
+419 
-424 RIFVL
+424 
-429 VAPLSSL
+429 
-436 LAVPAAG
+436 
-443 WSFMAAFVTVLLGF
+443 
-457 VWLPLASLLGWISWA
+457 
-472 LVRYILWIANGMMSW
+472 
-487 RYHAVYFTN
+487 
-496 PYLIY
+496 
-501 WLLFL
+501 
-506 YAAFIGCAATPDG
+506 
-519 KRKYLLASALSV
+519 
-531 LTLTAAIWVNRQD
+531 LTLAAAIWVNRQD

-559 GESVILTSDGE
+559 GESVILTSGGE

-593 HSMGVREL
+593 HSMGVRKL

>member
-1 MIIQENTIIHGD
+1 M
-13 SLTVLRQMEPESVDA
+13 
-28 IITDP
+28 
-33 PYGINYVSQTASIKN
+33 
-48 DKSPF
+48 
-53 IWFLYD
+53 
-59 AFRVLKSGEAG
+59 RVLATIGFSFSAGVFLAALLPWNGWQLYAAGGVLLLALAWLFAARKQKYFRRGLLILLPLAVSLAYFAGYDHLVRQPIEDRCGAASDFAATVCDWPQATERGARVTVELEGYHRARAVLYGEAELLAA
-70 RGGLIC
+70 RP
-76 FTRWDVEQT
+76 
-85 FIDAMKI
+85 
-92 AGFNVKSEV
+92 
-101 IWDKVYHGMGD
+101 GD
-112 TKAAFAPSHENI
+112 TVTGTAQWQSAAH
-124 VFAVKGKYSFPGSR
+124 
-138 PKDLVT
+138 
-144 FPKINSSKMVH
+144 
-155 PTEKPVGL
+155 
-163 LANLISSVTKPGD
+163 
-176 LILDPFDSD
+176 FDSD

-223 KDFREKVAAIW
+223 KAFREKVAAIW
-234 DDARVSGFLTAE
+234 DDPRVSGFLTAE

-382 LLTGWY
+382 LLAGWY

-395 RTALCFVAANLSATL
+395 RAALCFVAANLSATL

-457 VWLPLASLLGWISWA
+457 VWLPLASLLGWISWV

-559 GESVILTSDGE
+559 GESVILTSGGE